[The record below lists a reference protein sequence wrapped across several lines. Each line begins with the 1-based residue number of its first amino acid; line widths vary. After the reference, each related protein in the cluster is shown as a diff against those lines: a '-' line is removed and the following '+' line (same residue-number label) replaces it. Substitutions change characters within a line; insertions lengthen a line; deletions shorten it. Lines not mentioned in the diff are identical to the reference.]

1 MTRTGDIECLKNIY
15 RGWGILPW
23 QVQLLERELMLK
35 HGWEWFNYQVQ
46 GHVIKHNEDETFN
59 QVEISFKTSDG
70 TINIYRCN
78 VIEDETK
85 NILSKG
91 ECCNSELTH
100 TPQFKI
106 TNLLKI

>member
-1 MTRTGDIECLKNIY
+1 M
-15 RGWGILPW
+15 
-23 QVQLLERELMLK
+23 QVQFLERELMLM
-35 HGWEWFNYQVQ
+35 HGWEWFDYQIQ
-46 GHVIKHNEDETFN
+46 GRVIEHNEDETFN
-59 QVEISFKTSDG
+59 QVEISFKAADSIT
-70 TINIYRCN
+70 NIYQCN

-91 ECCNSELTH
+91 ECCNTELTE